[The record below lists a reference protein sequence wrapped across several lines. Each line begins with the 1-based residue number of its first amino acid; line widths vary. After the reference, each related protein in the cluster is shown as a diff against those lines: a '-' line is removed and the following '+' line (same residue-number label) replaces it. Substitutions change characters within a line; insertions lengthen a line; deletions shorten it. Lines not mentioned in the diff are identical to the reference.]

1 MKELLELGIVQDNLV
16 YLAAAGFCGVVLV
29 LDMYRSARSSRV
41 TMLGKLLGYAPKV
54 IEPQNP
60 NADILTAL
68 EQTETRLTAALSQRD
83 ADHSTNRA
91 KFEDAFSKMQ
101 HDIEWL
107 TSDRMIETALRMS
120 DQGVLR
126 SEIAKSQGL
135 SEEELDLL
143 IQMSRLN

>member
-16 YLAAAGFCGVVLV
+16 YLAAAGSCGVVLV
-29 LDMYRSARSSRV
+29 VDMYRSARSSRV

-68 EQTETRLTAALSQRD
+68 EQTETRLTAALSQHD

-120 DQGVLR
+120 DQGVSR

>member
-1 MKELLELGIVQDNLV
+1 MKELLELGIVQDNLI
-16 YLAAAGFCGVVLV
+16 YLAAAGCCVVVLV
-29 LDMYRSARSSRV
+29 VELYRSARLSRV
-41 TMLGKLLGYAPKV
+41 TVLGKLLGYAPRV

-68 EQTETRLTAALSQRD
+68 DQTDTRLTAALSQRY
-83 ADHSTNRA
+83 AEQVANRA
-91 KFEDAFSKMQ
+91 KFEDAFCKMQ

-120 DQGVLR
+120 NDGVDT

-135 SEEELDLL
+135 SEEEVDLL
-143 IQMSRLN
+143 IRMSRLN

>member
-1 MKELLELGIVQDNLV
+1 M
-16 YLAAAGFCGVVLV
+16 A
-29 LDMYRSARSSRV
+29 
-41 TMLGKLLGYAPKV
+41 KLLGYAPRV

-68 EQTETRLTAALSQRD
+68 DQTETRLTAALSQRY
-83 ADHSTNRA
+83 AEQVANRA
-91 KFEDAFSKMQ
+91 KFEDAFCKMQ

-120 DQGVLR
+120 NDGVDT

-135 SEEELDLL
+135 SEEEVDLL
-143 IQMSRLN
+143 IRMSRLN

>member
-1 MKELLELGIVQDNLV
+1 MNELLELGIVQDNLM

-29 LDMYRSARSSRV
+29 VDMYRSARGSRA
-41 TMLGKLLGYAPKV
+41 TILGKLLGYAPKQV
-54 IEPQNP
+54 ETTDP
-60 NADILTAL
+60 NSDIISAL

-83 ADHSTNRA
+83 AEQVANRA
-91 KFEDAFSKMQ
+91 KFEDAFCKMQ

-120 DQGVLR
+120 QEGVSH

-135 SEEELDLL
+135 SEEEVDLL
-143 IQMSRLN
+143 IRMSRLN

>member
-1 MKELLELGIVQDNLV
+1 M

-29 LDMYRSARSSRV
+29 VDMYRSARGSRP
-41 TMLGKLLGYAPKV
+41 TILGKLLGYAPKQV
-54 IEPQNP
+54 ETTDP
-60 NADILTAL
+60 NSDIISAL

-83 ADHSTNRA
+83 AEQVANRA
-91 KFEDAFSKMQ
+91 KFEDAFCKMQ

-120 DQGVLR
+120 QEGVSH

-135 SEEELDLL
+135 SEEEVDLL
-143 IQMSRLN
+143 IRMSRLN

>member
-29 LDMYRSARSSRV
+29 VVMYRSARSSRV

-120 DQGVLR
+120 DQGVSR

>member
-16 YLAAAGFCGVVLV
+16 YLAAAGFFGVVLV
-29 LDMYRSARSSRV
+29 VDMYRSARSSRV

-54 IEPQNP
+54 IVPQNP
-60 NADILTAL
+60 NAEILTAL
-68 EQTETRLTAALSQRD
+68 EQTETRLTAALSQHD
-83 ADHSTNRA
+83 ADHSINRA

-120 DQGVLR
+120 DQGVSR

>member
-1 MKELLELGIVQDNLV
+1 MNELLELGIVQDNLM

-29 LDMYRSARSSRV
+29 VDMYRSARGSRA
-41 TMLGKLLGYAPKV
+41 TILGKLLGYAPKPV
-54 IEPQNP
+54 ETTDP
-60 NADILTAL
+60 NSDIISAL

-83 ADHSTNRA
+83 AEQVANRA
-91 KFEDAFSKMQ
+91 KFEDAFCKMQ

-120 DQGVLR
+120 QEGVSH

-135 SEEELDLL
+135 SEEEVDLL
-143 IQMSRLN
+143 IRMSRLN